1 MPDTLDHKLVLTTGE
16 KLFLRR
22 RRDGLSQKAQA
33 KALGFSLTGY
43 GLLELDKEDAPPL
56 APGEEPNLGVIKD
69 HERCVIWRRR
79 VGKKQS
85 DIAADLDCCRMVVNL
100 MEQGKKPCADLLQYW
115 EF

>member
-33 KALGFSLTGY
+33 ERLGLSLTGY
-43 GLLELDKEDAPPL
+43 GLLELDKDEAPKL
-56 APGEEPNLGVIKD
+56 ADDRVPNVGVIKD

-85 DIAADLDCCRMVVNL
+85 EVAVELDCCRMLVNQ
-100 MEQGKKPCADLLQYW
+100 MEQGLKPCADLLQYW

>member
-43 GLLELDKEDAPPL
+43 GLLELDKADAP
-56 APGEEPNLGVIKD
+56 AIKEEVVPNLGVIKD

-85 DIAADLDCCRMVVNL
+85 EIALELDCCRMLVNQ
-100 MEQGKKPCADLLQYW
+100 MEQGLKPCADLLQYW